1 LIDHIIQYGTK
12 VQKNIIYEQPLNERV
27 RTFLRLEHL
36 FQITRH
42 HMQNDNEF
50 DSRTS
55 VSGLLNIV
63 DLLSRSD
70 IRADLIKELDR
81 HATTLNALSSNPNV
95 DQDRLRT
102 VLDNILTLLES
113 LKKTSYQPGL
123 NIKQDEFI
131 ISIKQR
137 SVIPGGSCNFDLP
150 NYHYWLHKSFDARTS
165 DMDHWQ
171 SDLLLI
177 YDSLKLALHMIRSSA
192 TPVLEHAVAGFF
204 QKPIESGMACQLI
217 RVSIP
222 SGRQYYP
229 EISGGK
235 HRFTI
240 RFLEQP
246 STKSRPVQIQDD
258 VDFELHCCIL

>member
-1 LIDHIIQYGTK
+1 VEQK
-12 VQKNIIYEQPLNERV
+12 VPRNIIYEQPLNERV

-36 FQITRH
+36 FQISRH
-42 HMQNDNEF
+42 HMLTDSEF
-50 DSRTS
+50 DSRAA

-70 IRADLIKELDR
+70 IRADLIKELER
-81 HATTLNALSSNPNV
+81 HATTLNSLSSNPNV
-95 DQDRLRT
+95 DQERLRNI
-102 VLDNILTLLES
+102 LDNILALLEA
-113 LKKTSYQPGL
+113 LRKTSYQPGL

-131 ISIKQR
+131 LSIKQR

-150 NYHYWLHKSFDARTS
+150 NYHYWLNKSFIDRTN
-165 DMDHWQ
+165 DMNHWQ
-171 SDLLLI
+171 DDLLLI

-192 TPVLEHAVAGFF
+192 TPVRERAPAGFF
-204 QKPIESGMACQLI
+204 QKPIESNIACQLI
-217 RVSIP
+217 RVSVP
-222 SGRQYYP
+222 SEKQYYP

-246 STKSRPVQIQDD
+246 STKIRPVQVQDD